1 MNNTTFL
8 LKKEEVKRNWYVVDA
23 QDKTLGR
30 LSQSIARVLIG
41 KHKVTYT
48 PHTDDGDFVIVLNAD
63 KVRMTGN
70 KELQKEYFR
79 HSMHPGGGK
88 IVSYKVMMEKHPDRI
103 IRHAVSGMLP
113 KNKLR
118 KHRLTRLKVYTGTEH
133 GHQAQ
138 KPENLEI

>member
-1 MNNTTFL
+1 MNNKTFL
-8 LKKEEVKRNWYVVDA
+8 LKKEEVKRKWHIVDA

-63 KVRMTGN
+63 KITLTGN
-70 KELQKEYFR
+70 KVLQKEYFT
-79 HSMHPGGGK
+79 HSMYPGGCK
-88 IVSYKVMMEKHPDRI
+88 IVPFKTMLEKQPDRI
-103 IRHAVSGMLP
+103 VRHAVSGMLP

-118 KHRLTRLKVYTGTEH
+118 KHRLTRLKVYTGVEH